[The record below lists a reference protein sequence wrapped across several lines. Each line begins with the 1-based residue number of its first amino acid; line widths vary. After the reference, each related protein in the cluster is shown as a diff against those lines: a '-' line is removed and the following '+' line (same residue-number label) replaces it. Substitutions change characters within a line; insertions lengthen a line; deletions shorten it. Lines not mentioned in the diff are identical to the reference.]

1 ILTQVKFAVAKDVVE
16 ALRSIDQEL
25 VKTAVGGARFQECFF
40 SNCQVP
46 EIAEYVQS
54 LLD

>member
-1 ILTQVKFAVAKDVVE
+1 VKAAVCKDVV
-16 ALRSIDQEL
+16 ASLKAIDQDL
-25 VKTAVGGARFQECFF
+25 VKAAVGGAQFQECFF

-46 EIAEYVQS
+46 EIAEYVRT